1 MPYSFR
7 SEQWLPYPV
16 ETVFAFFADPENL
29 PALLPPWQHA
39 RLEGVT
45 LVAPPRANSKALS
58 NAAGTGSRIKL
69 SLRSLPFFPVRISWD
84 AEIVQFEANHSF
96 CDRQLRGPFTFWQ
109 HNHRFLSLDRTGP
122 GVTVLTDEIEYDL
135 PLGPLGNIAHVLF
148 VRKQIEK
155 TFAFRREHVVKA
167 LAKTVPG
174 QAEKP
179 AHTIR
184 AS

>member
-39 RLEGVT
+39 RLESVT
-45 LVAPPRANSKALS
+45 LVAPPRTNGKGLS
-58 NAAGTGSRIKL
+58 NAAGAGSRIKL
-69 SLRSLPFFPVRISWD
+69 SLRSLPFLPIRTSWD

-96 CDRQLRGPFTFWQ
+96 CDRQLRGPFTYWQ
-109 HNHRFLSLDRTGP
+109 HNHRFLSLDRNGP
-122 GVTVLTDEIEYDL
+122 SVTVLTDEIEYDL
-135 PLGPLGNIAHVLF
+135 PLGPLGSIARALF

-155 TFAFRREHVVKA
+155 TFSFRREQVVRA
-167 LAKTVPG
+167 LAQTVPS
-174 QAEKP
+174 QAENT
-179 AHTIR
+179 AHTSR

>member
-39 RLEGVT
+39 RLESVM
-45 LVAPPRANSKALS
+45 LVAPQRANSKALS
-58 NAAGTGSRIKL
+58 KAAGAGSRITL
-69 SLRSLPFFPVRISWD
+69 SLRSVPPLPIRTRWD
-84 AEIVQFEANHSF
+84 AEIVQFETNHSF

-135 PLGPLGNIAHVLF
+135 PLGPLGNIAHALF

-155 TFAFRREHVVKA
+155 TFAFRREQVVKA
-167 LAKTVPG
+167 LAQAAPTKT
-174 QAEKP
+174 EKP
-179 AHTIR
+179 APAIR